1 MGKPLLLRNTSAQH
15 IADGSAGS
23 VLVGSVTA
31 GSDSV
36 DGYFGMR
43 EVKLGK
49 DSGGSTRPMINGKFR
64 FLAGFLDQSWWPDG
78 QYLAPGDEALAFDV
92 AVLKMYGMNMIRLH
106 QKVNPDR
113 WYYAADKL
121 GIVILQDMV
130 QHCAHLTSL
139 ICAFHSPSLIMDL
152 ARCVGADGDGAV
164 HQGGLPAEARYYWSD
179 LKAMIDGR
187 GNHPSIIQWETF
199 NEAKIVM
206 LSRFCRAVRL
216 ANPKSLTISG
226 RHGLA
231 LQRIGCRRVDEEV

>member
-1 MGKPLLLRNTSAQH
+1 MR
-15 IADGSAGS
+15 
-23 VLVGSVTA
+23 SVTA

-130 QHCAHLTSL
+130 QHCAHLTSFAHPITRL
-139 ICAFHSPSLIMDL
+139 SLRI
-152 ARCVGADGDGAV
+152 
-164 HQGGLPAEARYYWSD
+164 
-179 LKAMIDGR
+179 
-187 GNHPSIIQWETF
+187 
-199 NEAKIVM
+199 
-206 LSRFCRAVRL
+206 
-216 ANPKSLTISG
+216 SLV
-226 RHGLA
+226 A
-231 LQRIGCRRVDEEV
+231 WV